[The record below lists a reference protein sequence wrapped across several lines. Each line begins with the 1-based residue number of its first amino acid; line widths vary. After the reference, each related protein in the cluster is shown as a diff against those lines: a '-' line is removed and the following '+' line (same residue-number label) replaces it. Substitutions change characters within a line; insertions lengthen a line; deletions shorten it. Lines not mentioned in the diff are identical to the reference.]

1 MSSLASDLMF
11 VVLSGCIGGLI
22 ANFFRQPLI
31 IGYILAGVVLGP
43 FAGINLVDDVRQI
56 EYMADVG
63 VALLLFTLGL
73 EFPLKSIRPI
83 QRIAIWGALL
93 QVALTFVGVFGL
105 GLLLDFPGTQA
116 MWLAA
121 ALVSSSTTV
130 ILKTLSNRKVATTL
144 SGRVMLGMS
153 IVQDLLVIPIMIV
166 ISNFDVSAGTEDT
179 LIEVGKSVF
188 RALTFVAVMIFIG
201 SKIFKYLLERVS
213 RLESRELFLLSITA
227 LGLGVGYITHL
238 FGLSFA
244 FGAFVGGM
252 VLSESDYSRKAVSE
266 LIPLRDIFGLLFF
279 VTAGMLLNLPFMW
292 SNIGIILL
300 VMFGGISLRGV
311 ILSGVN
317 YLFGYR
323 RIIPLA
329 VFFGMLPISE
339 ISFVLIQQGKKIG
352 AIDYQLYNI
361 ILSSTII
368 SMIIGPLFSGLTA
381 PIYNF
386 FNKFKRRES
395 QNIIAV
401 NLPAD
406 ELQNHVV
413 IAGSNNADLLSD
425 TLRSMNLKYVIFEDN
440 YRRFSEYRER
450 GVAIIYGDPSQDFIL
465 QSATIGSAKLLIV
478 ATGDSEENVRI
489 TREAR
494 NLNSSLKIIVQA
506 DNDDEV
512 KSLGEQKIFE
522 VINPAQ
528 EVSLEMLRQ
537 ALLSLSISIDEV
549 RRFLAK
555 IRAAGQLNTRL
566 NDCLLPLLV
575 DSINTMHAEIPADSS
590 FVKQSLKE
598 LNWRKLY
605 GVTVIGVLRNE
616 IMLPNP
622 SGEFVFLGND
632 HIILMGNEEKFAEF
646 REVLAKSNK
655 IEVV

>member
-1 MSSLASDLMF
+1 M
-11 VVLSGCIGGLI
+11 
-22 ANFFRQPLI
+22 
-31 IGYILAGVVLGP
+31 
-43 FAGINLVDDVRQI
+43 
-56 EYMADVG
+56 
-63 VALLLFTLGL
+63 
-73 EFPLKSIRPI
+73 
-83 QRIAIWGALL
+83 
-93 QVALTFVGVFGL
+93 
-105 GLLLDFPGTQA
+105 
-116 MWLAA
+116 
-121 ALVSSSTTV
+121 
-130 ILKTLSNRKVATTL
+130 ATTL

-413 IAGSNNADLLSD
+413 IAGSNTADLLSD
-425 TLRSMNLKYVIFEDN
+425 TLRSMNLKYVIIEDN